1 MYIFYSTYIIL
12 YIFYILH
19 IILYIVYIMYLIFAL
34 IFSCGIL
41 KTLKSYVKNAMG
53 SSLTNR
59 LLPFL
64 YYGQK
69 QFTTMNPHISLEKV
83 L

>member
-1 MYIFYSTYIIL
+1 MYIKYYIKC
-12 YIFYILH
+12 
-19 IILYIVYIMYLIFAL
+19 MYYVIIFAL
-34 IFSCGIL
+34 IFSCGKL
-41 KTLKSYVKNAMG
+41 KAQKSYVKNAMG

-59 LLPFL
+59 HLPFL

-69 QFTTMNPHISLEKV
+69 QFTTMNPHVSLEKV